1 MCQGEPSAGHFP
13 KSAVAQGGL
22 ILGLAPKIR
31 GRVKA
36 HPCGP
41 PSQAGKSLLVG
52 TWPTWRDD
60 NDTS

>member
-1 MCQGEPSAGHFP
+1 MSQGEPSAGHFP

-36 HPCGP
+36 QPCGP
-41 PSQAGKSLLVG
+41 PSQADKSLLVG
-52 TWPTWRDD
+52 T
-60 NDTS
+60 

>member
-1 MCQGEPSAGHFP
+1 MSQGEPSAGHFP

-36 HPCGP
+36 QPCGP
-41 PSQAGKSLLVG
+41 PSPVAPPARQAKASL
-52 TWPTWRDD
+52 
-60 NDTS
+60 